1 MDSGKLRVILT
12 RREEWRTWLNSVRAV
27 ASSYEVWDLVDPDK
41 EADSRPKR
49 AKKPTA
55 PSLEDETRDLSTQ
68 LTLYKIH
75 LDIYNR
81 ESAGLQEVQKYILN
95 TVDRSLSAVFMN
107 EESSQE
113 WLKALKDHFAPSDM
127 GQKQYIRQRWEEHM
141 SMIKKM
147 DHEKWVDD
155 FILLC
160 IDVEKHGIPQLKEA
174 ADQNI
179 QFLRAILSVSPGEG
193 TGAETSFYNDSATFI
208 GKDRNGQSA
217 QRSVQDSPRDS
228 PQQSNSLPAR
238 RLFCDCVQQKR
249 APKACQP
256 ICLCPNIAEHRRKKS
271 YQPDQSLLDYI
282 DEAKKGMKPSTLQFW
297 NEKIKEDK
305 KKQQEA
311 KGTSGAAVSAFNN
324 SFSNDDARSYEGE
337 YTNYMSNFSL
347 ADSDEFQQTTRGGD
361 LRHEFLIDS
370 GTPNH
375 ITNNKDLL
383 SSFREA
389 TDTVRYRTGG
399 GKSNPVEGYGTM
411 TIETLDSKQNVI
423 RITCHDVSYIRD
435 YPTTLVSARQLQ
447 RQGLGLD
454 SLRSMLFNPASGS
467 EIPLQEKGGQYA
479 VNTLHSITS
488 FYHSKKQRA
497 AMVSDSRLW
506 HERLAHAHPEAIQQL
521 QYSCIGVGVKGPTTF
536 ECESCG
542 VAKSKRIVSR
552 RQPTYTTT
560 DPFERVNLDF
570 FSPGRSYNGMES
582 CLVITDAYSGKIVV
596 RILPARA
603 DGFQAFINFEMFLW
617 RQYQL
622 VIKVLRVDWDSALR
636 SNLVTWSE
644 ERGILLERSAAR
656 TPEQNGAAERNGGTI
671 FTIARTLT
679 SAAGFPEDLWPE
691 VVQAA
696 AYLHNLTPKGR
707 LQWATPEGKLN
718 DWLNSKG
725 LAARTTAPGLAHLRR
740 YGCRAYPLTADAQH
754 GRNRKQKLAPRAHI
768 GYLCGYDS
776 SNIYRIW
783 VPEMKAVLRTRDV
796 GFDESTVFKDA
807 QAPKPILQDE
817 FQALDVPVAD
827 AQNPFNS
834 SLDIDEF
841 DIGTIDLFERA
852 RTFQLEGKI
861 NAEIRRPGGVRAA
874 SRDDVL
880 PSPRPTPE
888 TATGQGQPAASEGV
902 EDAVGNIVQ
911 GAEEAADDPTPGL
924 DTIQMTDEAIQDTIE
939 VAQSPESTP
948 QYTPADQSSAEDE
961 TETVEARPLIA
972 RRPAPQPSP
981 STQIQGT
988 RRSARDRKPS
998 QFKDGTPTDQA
1009 LGARGSR
1016 KMPPSSH
1023 VAMEYSFFHT
1033 QTPSNKK
1040 PLLRTDMPAEPR
1052 SWKEMLRSGHKKQW
1066 LEASVQE
1073 VNTIEDMGTIEQVP
1087 FESVDQEVHKVLGLT
1102 WVWKYKVDS
1111 AGYVTKFKARL
1122 CVRGDQ
1128 QPKNEMETYASTLA
1142 AKTFR
1147 TLMAICAEFDLD
1159 THQLDAVN
1167 AFPNAHL
1174 DETVYVWAPQG
1185 WGLMQDM
1192 QQKKDTSQRRTIF
1205 KLKRALYGLRRSPL
1219 LWHKLLSEAMRKI
1232 GLVALEEDNCV
1243 FMGKGMIVFFYVDD
1257 IILMNR
1263 KEDRQAAEEL
1273 KNQLKSLFEMRE
1285 LGEVRWFLGIRVI
1298 RDRSQRKLWLSLENY
1313 ITEKMKDLN
1322 LQPSTRGH
1330 LTPLSS
1336 DPAPAPKDYEA
1347 SAESIHLYQR
1357 KIGSI
1362 NYAATTARPDVA
1374 KAASRLAE
1382 SLLRPTEIHHLAADH
1397 CLRYLYRTRT
1407 LSPSYGGSGDYSPSL
1422 YCASDASFGD
1432 DPITRFSSQGYTTML
1447 FGGPIDW
1454 KATKQRSVVTSSTE
1468 AELVALS
1475 VAARNYIATRRLLK
1489 ELQLRFSGEIPIQMF
1504 CDNRQTLSLLTSERP
1519 QATTKLKHVDIHRL
1533 WIRQT
1538 VRQGKVSVDWV
1549 STDKMVSD
1557 GLTKILTAQKHQNF
1571 VQLLN
1576 MECVPAVHQ

>member
-1 MDSGKLRVILT
+1 MDSDKLRVILT

-81 ESAGLQEVQKYILN
+81 ESASLQRVQKYILN

-147 DHEKWVDD
+147 DHEKWVDN

-174 ADQNI
+174 ADQNV
-179 QFLRAILSVSPGEG
+179 QFLRAILSVSPGW
-193 TGAETSFYNDSATFI
+193 AEAECAHQVRRELDDRDGGKVLALRYKSYPRDYQPHRLTTKPSQTSFYNDSATFI

-217 QRSVQDSPRDS
+217 QRSVQDSLRDS

-238 RLFCDCVQQKR
+238 RLFCDCVPQKR

-497 AMVSDSRLW
+497 AM
-506 HERLAHAHPEAIQQL
+506 
-521 QYSCIGVGVKGPTTF
+521 
-536 ECESCG
+536 
-542 VAKSKRIVSR
+542 
-552 RQPTYTTT
+552 PTYTTT

-644 ERGILLERSAAR
+644 ECGILLERSAAR

-718 DWLNSKG
+718 YWLNSKG

-807 QAPKPILQDE
+807 QTPKPILMDE

-834 SLDIDEF
+834 SLDVDEF
-841 DIGTIDLFERA
+841 DVATIDLFERA

-861 NAEIRRPGGVRAA
+861 NAEIRRPGGVLPA

-902 EDAVGNIVQ
+902 EDAVANIVQ
-911 GAEEAADDPTPGL
+911 GAEEASDDPTPGL
-924 DTIQMTDEAIQDTIE
+924 DTI
-939 VAQSPESTP
+939 
-948 QYTPADQSSAEDE
+948 
-961 TETVEARPLIA
+961 
-972 RRPAPQPSP
+972 
-981 STQIQGT
+981 
-988 RRSARDRKPS
+988 
-998 QFKDGTPTDQA
+998 
-1009 LGARGSR
+1009 
-1016 KMPPSSH
+1016 
-1023 VAMEYSFFHT
+1023 
-1033 QTPSNKK
+1033 
-1040 PLLRTDMPAEPR
+1040 
-1052 SWKEMLRSGHKKQW
+1052 
-1066 LEASVQE
+1066 
-1073 VNTIEDMGTIEQVP
+1073 
-1087 FESVDQEVHKVLGLT
+1087 
-1102 WVWKYKVDS
+1102 
-1111 AGYVTKFKARL
+1111 
-1122 CVRGDQ
+1122 
-1128 QPKNEMETYASTLA
+1128 
-1142 AKTFR
+1142 
-1147 TLMAICAEFDLD
+1147 
-1159 THQLDAVN
+1159 
-1167 AFPNAHL
+1167 
-1174 DETVYVWAPQG
+1174 
-1185 WGLMQDM
+1185 
-1192 QQKKDTSQRRTIF
+1192 
-1205 KLKRALYGLRRSPL
+1205 
-1219 LWHKLLSEAMRKI
+1219 
-1232 GLVALEEDNCV
+1232 
-1243 FMGKGMIVFFYVDD
+1243 
-1257 IILMNR
+1257 
-1263 KEDRQAAEEL
+1263 
-1273 KNQLKSLFEMRE
+1273 
-1285 LGEVRWFLGIRVI
+1285 
-1298 RDRSQRKLWLSLENY
+1298 
-1313 ITEKMKDLN
+1313 
-1322 LQPSTRGH
+1322 
-1330 LTPLSS
+1330 
-1336 DPAPAPKDYEA
+1336 
-1347 SAESIHLYQR
+1347 
-1357 KIGSI
+1357 
-1362 NYAATTARPDVA
+1362 
-1374 KAASRLAE
+1374 
-1382 SLLRPTEIHHLAADH
+1382 
-1397 CLRYLYRTRT
+1397 
-1407 LSPSYGGSGDYSPSL
+1407 
-1422 YCASDASFGD
+1422 
-1432 DPITRFSSQGYTTML
+1432 
-1447 FGGPIDW
+1447 
-1454 KATKQRSVVTSSTE
+1454 
-1468 AELVALS
+1468 
-1475 VAARNYIATRRLLK
+1475 
-1489 ELQLRFSGEIPIQMF
+1489 
-1504 CDNRQTLSLLTSERP
+1504 
-1519 QATTKLKHVDIHRL
+1519 
-1533 WIRQT
+1533 
-1538 VRQGKVSVDWV
+1538 
-1549 STDKMVSD
+1549 
-1557 GLTKILTAQKHQNF
+1557 
-1571 VQLLN
+1571 
-1576 MECVPAVHQ
+1576 

>member
-1 MDSGKLRVILT
+1 MDSEGQ
-12 RREEWRTWLNSVRAV
+12 
-27 ASSYEVWDLVDPDK
+27 
-41 EADSRPKR
+41 EA
-49 AKKPTA
+49 TA
-55 PSLEDETRDLSTQ
+55 PSFEDETRDLSTL

-141 SMIKKM
+141 AMIKKM

-160 IDVEKHGIPQLKEA
+160 IEVEKHGIPQLKEA
-174 ADQNI
+174 ADQNV
-179 QFLRAILSVSPGEG
+179 QFLRAILSVSPGW
-193 TGAETSFYNDSATFI
+193 AEAECAHQVRRELDDRDGGKVLALRYKSYLRDYQPHRLTTKPSQTSFYSDSVTFM
-208 GKDRNGQSA
+208 GKDRNGQSDRTSA
-217 QRSVQDSPRDS
+217 QDSHRDS
-228 PQQSNSLPAR
+228 PQQPNSSPSR
-238 RLFCDCVQQKR
+238 RPFCDCVQQKR

-271 YQPDQSLLDYI
+271 YQSDQSLLDYI
-282 DEAKKGMKPSTLQFW
+282 DEAKKRMKPSTLQFW

-305 KKQQEA
+305 KKRQEA
-311 KGTSGAAVSAFNN
+311 RGTSGVAVSAFNN
-324 SFSNDDARSYEGE
+324 FLGDDDEQSCDDE
-337 YTNYMSNFSL
+337 YTNFMSNFSV
-347 ADSDEFQQTTRGGD
+347 ADSDEFQRTNRGGD

-383 SSFREA
+383 TNFREA
-389 TDTVRYRTGG
+389 TDTVRYSTGG
-399 GKSNPVEGYGTM
+399 GKSSPVEGHGTM
-411 TIETLDSKQNVI
+411 AIDTLDSKQNVI
-423 RITCHDVSYIRD
+423 SITCHDVSYIKD
-435 YPTTLVSARQLQ
+435 YPTTLISARQLQ

-454 SLRSMLFNPASGS
+454 SLRNMLFNPATGS

-479 VNTLHSITS
+479 VNTLHSTTS

-521 QYSCIGVGVKGPTTF
+521 PYSCTGVGVKGPTTF

-542 VAKSKRIVSR
+542 VAKSKKIVSR

-560 DPFERVNLDF
+560 NPFERVNLDF
-570 FSPGRSYNGMES
+570 FSPGKSYNGMES

-617 RQYQL
+617 RQYHL

-636 SNLVTWSE
+636 SNLVTC
-644 ERGILLERSAAR
+644 RKDTR
-656 TPEQNGAAERNGGTI
+656 TDGAAERNGGTI

-691 VVQAA
+691 VVQTA

-707 LQWATPEGKLN
+707 LQWATPEGRLN

-740 YGCRAYPLTADAQH
+740 YGCRAYPLTADAQE

-807 QAPKPILQDE
+807 QSPKPILQDE

-841 DIGTIDLFERA
+841 DVATIDLFEKA
-852 RTFQLEGKI
+852 RTFQLGGKI
-861 NAEIRRPGGVRAA
+861 NAEILRPREGHTA

-888 TATGQGQPAASEGV
+888 TETGQGQPAVSEGV
-902 EDAVGNIVQ
+902 EDAVIDTIQ
-911 GAEEAADDPTPGL
+911 GAEDAVEDTIPVP
-924 DTIQMTDEAIQDTIE
+924 DTIQVTEEAIEDTIE
-939 VAQSPESTP
+939 VARSPESTP
-948 QYTPADQSSAEDE
+948 QHTPADQSSAEDE
-961 TETVEARPLIA
+961 TETVEARPSVA
-972 RRPAPQPSP
+972 PAPQPSP

-998 QFKDGTPTDQA
+998 QFKDGPPTDQA
-1009 LGARGSR
+1009 LGARRSK

-1023 VAMEYSFFHT
+1023 LTVEYSFFHT

-1052 SWKEMLRSGHKKQW
+1052 SWKEMLHSDHKKQW

-1073 VNTIEDMGTIEQVP
+1073 VNTIENMDTIEQVP
-1087 FESVDQEVHKVLGLT
+1087 FESVDQEIHKVLGLT

-1111 AGYVTKFKARL
+1111 TGYVTKFKARL

-1185 WGLMQDM
+1185 WDLMQEM
-1192 QQKKDTSQRRTIF
+1192 QQKKGAPQRRTIF

-1243 FMGKGMIVFFYVDD
+1243 FMGRGMIMFFYVDD

-1273 KNQLKSLFEMRE
+1273 KSQLKSLFEMRE
-1285 LGEVRWFLGIRVI
+1285 LGEVRWFLGIRVV

-1330 LTPLSS
+1330 LTPLST

-1347 SAESIHLYQR
+1347 SAESIQLYQR

-1362 NYAATTARPDVA
+1362 NYAATTTRPDVA

-1382 SLLRPTEIHHLAADH
+1382 SLLRPTELHHLAADH

-1407 LSPSYGGSGDYSPSL
+1407 LSLSYGGSGDHSTSL

-1475 VAARNYIATRRLLK
+1475 VAARNYLATLRLIK
-1489 ELQLRFSGEIPIQMF
+1489 ELQLRFHGKVPIQMF
-1504 CDNRQTLSLLTSERP
+1504 CDNRQTLLLLTSERP

-1538 VRQGKVSVDWV
+1538 VRQGKISVDWM
-1549 STDKMVSD
+1549 STDKIVSD
-1557 GLTKILTAQKHQNF
+1557 GLTKILPTQKHQNF
-1571 VQLLN
+1571 VKLLQ